1 MPAEKLSISLP
12 ADLSRFIEQYRTDH
26 ALKNR
31 SQVIGEALKLLRQ
44 RDLEAAYRE
53 MAQDEAAEVEA
64 LEWSEALVGDGANEA
79 R

>member
-1 MPAEKLSISLP
+1 MHAEKLSISLP
-12 ADLSRFIEQYRTDH
+12 AELSRFIEQYRADH

-53 MAQDEAAEVEA
+53 MAQDEAAEAEA